1 MPHRFTLRVF
11 RAARRLLLP
20 RDAASRHEAE
30 ALDTA
35 AALADEAVR
44 SGRRAVIA
52 YWLAEFLSL
61 VAASLAARQRDPQLP
76 DDLFPPRRSRFM
88 LSSVLFD
95 LRYAFRLLRRAPG
108 FTLVAIITLALGIGA
123 NTAIFSLIHGVLLQ
137 PLPYPQSDR
146 LVLVLHTEQD
156 DPSSLSLMTPGNVY
170 DLRQAAAVRLAG
182 AGMVARTLTGRGE
195 PQRVIGVSSAG
206 SILDVLDVRPQ
217 RGRGFT
223 EGEDQPGAEPVVVIS
238 HGLWHRLFAGDP
250 AAIGALLVLD
260 GRPHTVIGVM
270 PAGFQF
276 PSPNA
281 EFWMPAQFPAELR
294 ASRSEF
300 MLSGV
305 GRIADGRDAREAVA
319 ELETIMARL
328 RADHPQ
334 ANAKVGISMQK
345 YQDVLVGGVQRPM
358 WILMASVA
366 FVLLIACANLAN
378 LMLARAV
385 HRRREV
391 ALRQAIGAGRAHVL
405 RQLIVESLVLGSLGA
420 VAGLMTGHLFLQ
432 ALLAWLPD
440 DTPRLHEVSMSG
452 PVLVFTLGV
461 AILASVFFG
470 LAPAVQLSRSAPGAA
485 LKDTDSGRIARARLR
500 PALVVA
506 EVAVALVLLSG
517 AGLLLRSFQA
527 LQQVDPGFAADP
539 MLLFNVNLP
548 DAAYPKG
555 PNRLAFIRQ
564 AVERLQTL
572 PGAKVVAAGSSVP
585 LAGRGNSAWFNL
597 LDRPVPP
604 GQTPPGVPY
613 RVITPDYFKA
623 LGIPLVRGR
632 LIDDRDGL
640 TGTPSVVISESLAR
654 RFWPEGGGRDP
665 IGSEIY
671 LGAPTNKLFERATIV
686 GIVHDVKLAGLD
698 SGVAEAV
705 YGTQSLMPFANN
717 FTFLVRTDGNPSSL
731 AAAARHEIGRI
742 DPALPVTR
750 VRTMTEHMQGALAP
764 ARSSMLLLLIF
775 AGVALVMAAIGV
787 FGVLSFSVTRR
798 SREMGIRVALGADA
812 GALRRLVV
820 REGMVQAI
828 AGIVLGLVGAFWL
841 TRFMATLLFEV
852 PPRDPLTFAGAAL
865 VLMAVSALASYL
877 PARRATR
884 ADPLIVL
891 RSE

>member
-1 MPHRFTLRVF
+1 
-11 RAARRLLLP
+11 
-20 RDAASRHEAE
+20 
-30 ALDTA
+30 
-35 AALADEAVR
+35 
-44 SGRRAVIA
+44 
-52 YWLAEFLSL
+52 
-61 VAASLAARQRDPQLP
+61 
-76 DDLFPPRRSRFM
+76 M

-108 FTLVAIITLALGIGA
+108 FTLVAIVTLALGIGA

-146 LVLVLHTEQD
+146 IMLVLHNEQD
-156 DPSSLSLMTPGNVY
+156 DPASLSLMTPGNVY
-170 DLRQAAAVRLAG
+170 DLRQASSLRLAG
-182 AGMVARTLTGRGE
+182 VGIVTRTLTGRGE
-195 PQRVIGVSSAG
+195 PQRVVGIRSAG
-206 SILDVLDVRPQ
+206 SILEVLDVPPSL
-217 RGRGFT
+217 GRIYGDR
-223 EGEDQPGAEPVVVIS
+223 EDQPGGEPVVVIS
-238 HGLWHRLFAGDP
+238 QGMWQRLFGGDP
-250 AAIGALLVLD
+250 AAVGASLVLD

-276 PSPNA
+276 PSPRV

-294 ASRSEF
+294 ASRTEF

-305 GRIADGRDAREAVA
+305 ARIADGRETREAA
-319 ELETIMARL
+319 SELDTIMARL

-334 ANAKVGISMQK
+334 LNGKFGISIQS
-345 YQDVLVGGVQRPM
+345 YQDAVIGGVQRPL

-391 ALRQAIGAGRAHVL
+391 AVRQAIGAGRAHVL
-405 RQLIVESLVLGSLGA
+405 RQLLVESLVLGAAGG
-420 VAGLMTGHLFLQ
+420 VAGLVTGYAFLQ
-432 ALLAWLPD
+432 ALLRWLPD
-440 DTPRLHEVSMSG
+440 GTPRLTEVSMSL
-452 PVLVFTLGV
+452 PVLAFTLAV

-470 LAPAVQLSRSAPGAA
+470 LAPALQLSRSAPGSA
-485 LKDTDSGRIARARLR
+485 LKETDGSRTTRARLR
-500 PALVVA
+500 PVLVVA
-506 EVAVALVLLSG
+506 EVAIALVLLSG
-517 AGLLLRSFQA
+517 AGLLLRSFRA
-527 LQQVDPGFAADP
+527 LQQVDPGFLSGR
-539 MLLFNVNLP
+539 MLLFSVSLP
-548 DAAYPKG
+548 DATYPK
-555 PNRLAFIRQ
+555 PADRLAFVRR
-564 AVERLQTL
+564 AVEQLRSL
-572 PGAKVVAAGSSVP
+572 PGATIVAAGSSVP

-597 LDRPVPP
+597 LDRPVSA

-632 LIDDRDGL
+632 LLEDRDGL
-640 TGTPSVVISESLAR
+640 TGTPSVVISESVAR

-671 LGAPTNKLFERATIV
+671 LGAPTNKLFERAAIV
-686 GIVHDVKLAGLD
+686 GIVRDVKLAGLD
-698 SGVAEAV
+698 SGVTEAV
-705 YGTQSLMPFANN
+705 YGTQSLMPFAIN
-717 FTFLVRTDGNPSSL
+717 FTFLVRTDGNPSL
-731 AAAARHEIGRI
+731 LTAAARHEMNRI
-742 DPALPVTR
+742 DPALPIST
-750 VRTMTEHMQGALAP
+750 VRTMTDMMQESLAP

-775 AGVALVMAAIGV
+775 AAVALVMAAVGV

-852 PPRDPLTFAGAAL
+852 PERDPLTFAGAAL
-865 VLMAVSALASYL
+865 VLMAVSALACYL

-891 RSE
+891 RAE